1 MTFFVARSRSFRVF
15 GRSTGK
21 HAAARGTVITTPPAA
36 EREPKTRRAA
46 HAASAPRLAGADASQ
61 EKAA

>member
-36 EREPKTRRAA
+36 EREPRRAA